1 MSVQDDLTHTFTQ
14 LTQHQLQAAL
24 LEMTGDLAKAEV
36 LQKRLPGWMI
46 TMCAN
51 WCVRWIWRH
60 AIRRY

>member
-36 LQKRLPGWMI
+36 L
-46 TMCAN
+46 
-51 WCVRWIWRH
+51 
-60 AIRRY
+60 